1 MLNFV
6 SRVVALAA
14 LAVVGLPWAALSAT
28 AQSYPSQTIKIIVS
42 LAPGGVADIV
52 ARQFAAKVGEAGK
65 TVVVENRTGAG
76 GLIGAG
82 EAAKAT
88 PDGYTFYLGFHGTNA
103 ILPHLTAK
111 MPFDAAKDFVP
122 VIFLVTSP
130 NILVVHP
137 SIPAKNPKEL
147 VDYIKGNPKKVV
159 YASPGIGSSGYLA
172 GEQFKQLYNLD
183 IVASH
188 YRGAAPALQDL
199 VAGHAHM
206 MFDIVPLTKAQLADN
221 KVRALAVTAAKR
233 EPAVPD
239 VPTFAEL
246 GMPGIEG
253 GPWFGLFA
261 PAGTPCAAI
270 DWINA
275 EGRKIFS
282 APDVNTRLTGMG
294 LTVPLGSPEDFGRHV
309 AAETKRWGEVI
320 RAGNIKIEQ

>member
-1 MLNFV
+1 MPHPTRL
-6 SRVVALAA
+6 ALAFGSA
-14 LAVVGLPWAALSAT
+14 LALSLALT
-28 AQSYPSQTIKIIVS
+28 TPGVAQPYPSQPIKIIVS

-52 ARQFAAKVGEAGK
+52 ARQFAAKMGEAGK
-65 TVVVENRTGAG
+65 TVVVENRTGGG
-76 GLIGAG
+76 GLIGAT

-88 PDGYTFYLGFHGTNA
+88 PDGYTLYMGFHGTQS

-111 MPFDAAKDFVP
+111 MPYDAAKDFVP
-122 VIFLVTSP
+122 VIYLVTSP

-137 SIPAKNPKEL
+137 SVPVKTPKEL
-147 VDYIKGNPKKVV
+147 VDYIKANPGKVV
-159 YASPGIGSSGYLA
+159 YASPGVGSSGHLA
-172 GEQFKQLYNLD
+172 GEQFKQIHGLD

-206 MFDIVPLTKAQLADN
+206 MFDIVPLTKAQLADGR
-221 KVRALAVTAAKR
+221 VRPLAVTAAKR

-261 PAGTPCAAI
+261 PAGTPRAAVE
-270 DWINA
+270 WINA
-275 EGRKIFS
+275 EARKIFS
-282 APDVNTRLTGMG
+282 APDVNARLVGMG

-309 AAETKRWGEVI
+309 EAETKRWGEVI
-320 RAGNIKIEQ
+320 RKGNIKIE

>member
-1 MLNFV
+1 M
-6 SRVVALAA
+6 
-14 LAVVGLPWAALSAT
+14 
-28 AQSYPSQTIKIIVS
+28 
-42 LAPGGVADIV
+42 
-52 ARQFAAKVGEAGK
+52 GEAGK
-65 TVVVENRTGAG
+65 TVVVENRTGGG

-82 EAAKAT
+82 EAAKAA
-88 PDGYTFYLGFHGTNA
+88 PDGYTLYMGFHGTQS

-137 SIPAKNPKEL
+137 SIPVKTPQEL
-147 VDYIKGNPKKVV
+147 VAHIKANPGKIV
-159 YASPGIGSSGYLA
+159 YASPGIGSSGHLA
-172 GEQFKQLYNLD
+172 GEQFKQIHGLD

-206 MFDIVPLTKAQLADN
+206 MFDIVPLTKAQLADGR
-221 KVRALAVTAAKR
+221 VRPLAVTAAKR
-233 EPAVPD
+233 EPAVPE

-261 PAGTPCAAI
+261 PAGTPRAAI
-270 DWINA
+270 DYINA
-275 EGRKIFS
+275 EARKIFS
-282 APDVNTRLTGMG
+282 APDVNARLTGMG
-294 LTVPLGSPEDFGRHV
+294 LTVPLGSPEDFGKHV
-309 AAETKRWGEVI
+309 EAETKRWGEVI
-320 RAGNIKIEQ
+320 RKGNIKIEN